1 MIYIFV
7 FLCHLSNFERLKRLI
22 HIFLIGIYFSCST
35 ELKEMFKLPI
45 LFQHFYE
52 HKALDSKMTF
62 LGYLE
67 HHYSDV
73 PHTDNDADRD
83 NQLPFKT
90 NDLFAGSVLSPAVA
104 PHFGIQMK
112 KASQLIVIQKIR
124 VNNDH
129 IDVLAY
135 TEKIWQPPKSF
146 TIS

>member
-1 MIYIFV
+1 MIYILA
-7 FLCHLSNFERLKRLI
+7 FLRHLSNFEGLKRLT
-22 HIFLIGIYFSCST
+22 HILLIGIYLFCST
-35 ELKEMFKLPI
+35 ELKEMVKLPV

-52 HKALDSKMTF
+52 HKALDGQMTF

-104 PHFGIQMK
+104 PHFSVQIK
-112 KASQLIVIQKIR
+112 KTSQLIVIQKIR

-135 TEKIWQPPKSF
+135 TGKIWQPPKSF
-146 TIS
+146 FIS